1 MRHQSLSP
9 LFAMRDGPR
18 LDNITDWALNS
29 SAQHYEPGKEAKAP
43 ITKDAIFHYVYGV
56 LHDPS
61 TARNT
66 R

>member
-1 MRHQSLSP
+1 MGEP
-9 LFAMRDGPR
+9 C
-18 LDNITDWALNS
+18 DNITDWALEQFRTRYENS
-29 SAQHYEPGKEAKAP
+29 KDSKRP

-61 TARNT
+61 IARNM